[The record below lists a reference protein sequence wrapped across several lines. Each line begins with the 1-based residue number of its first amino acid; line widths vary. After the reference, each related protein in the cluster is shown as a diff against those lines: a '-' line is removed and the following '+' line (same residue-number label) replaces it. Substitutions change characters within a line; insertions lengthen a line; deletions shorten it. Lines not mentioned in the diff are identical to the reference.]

1 MKVCLIRPP
10 IVVPVKNIMVLYT
23 PPIGLAYVA
32 GAVRAAGFDVTFIDA
47 LGEALNVRTAWKH
60 DTILHGMLFQD
71 IIAAIPKDVGLIG
84 VHAGFTF
91 DWPAC
96 RHLIGMIREA
106 FPDVLIVAGGEHAT
120 AMAERSLRESSV
132 DFIVRGEGEETAVE
146 LARAVERHESD
157 FLAIAGLAYLDRETG
172 LYTETASRARRRDI
186 DDIVPPA
193 WDISP
198 IHKYLDGGYGYG
210 VNRGRSMPVVASRG
224 CPYQCTFC
232 SNPNMWTTR
241 WVIRSVDNLL
251 DEIEF
256 YRREYMA
263 TNFDFFDLTFVL
275 KKQWIID
282 FCQKI
287 VERGLAIT
295 WQLPAGTR
303 SEAIDSEVAS
313 WLYKAG
319 CRNVTYAPESGSIG
333 VLTRIKKKIDPISL
347 AKSIADCVSQGI
359 NVKVN
364 MIFGFPG
371 ETMSEI
377 LESYRFIVR
386 LAASGAHDL
395 SIWGFSPYPGSAIFD
410 DMVQQGSIVLDA
422 DYYDKLRTYSDASNT
437 TSFCENFSSA
447 RLKRLR
453 FLGRVIFYLVSWS
466 LRPWRPLMTIRN
478 VILDKPESRMD
489 MGLSDLLRG
498 RKAGT
503 G

>member
-32 GAVRAAGFDVTFIDA
+32 GAVRAAGFDVTFLDT
-47 LGEALNVRTAWKH
+47 LGEGLNVCTEWDN
-60 DTILHGMLFQD
+60 DTILHGMRLAD
-71 IIAAIPKDVGLIG
+71 IVAAIPKDVGMIG

-91 DWPAC
+91 DWPVC
-96 RHLIGMIREA
+96 RHLIGMIRES
-106 FPDVLIVAGGEHAT
+106 FPNVPIVAGGEHAT
-120 AMAERSLRESSV
+120 AMAERSLRESALNL
-132 DFIVRGEGEETAVE
+132 IVRGEGEDTAVE
-146 LARAVERHESD
+146 LAEAIKRGETD
-157 FLAIAGLAYLDRETG
+157 FSAIAGLAYLHGETG
-172 LYTETASRARRRDI
+172 ELVETAPRARRRDI
-186 DDIVPPA
+186 DDVVPPA

-198 IHKYLDGGYGYG
+198 IRNYLDGGYGYG

-251 DEIEF
+251 AEIEF
-256 YRREYMA
+256 YMREYQA

-275 KKQWIID
+275 KKQWIIE
-282 FCQKI
+282 FCQKVI
-287 VERGLAIT
+287 ERGLAIT

-303 SEAIDSEVAS
+303 SEAIDAEVAE

-319 CRNVTYAPESGSIG
+319 CRNVTYAPESGSMG
-333 VLTRIKKKIDPISL
+333 VLTRIKKKIDPLSL
-347 AKSIADCVSQGI
+347 AKSISDCVGQGI

-371 ETMSEI
+371 ETMREI
-377 LESYRFIVR
+377 LESYGFIVR
-386 LAASGAHDL
+386 LAVAGAHDL

-410 DMVQQGSIVLDA
+410 DMVAQGTIVLDA

-437 TSFCENFSSA
+437 TSFCENMSSA
-447 RLKRLR
+447 QLKRLR
-453 FLGRVIFYLVSWS
+453 FIGRVIFYLVSWS
-466 LRPWRPLMTIRN
+466 MRPWRPLLTIRN